1 MKQQFLVVYYE
12 NEVGD
17 KPARDFV
24 FGLDIK
30 QRSKVL
36 RDLSQLEEFG
46 IGSHIPDTKKLVGTP
61 LWELRILGKDN
72 IRVLYVLKLGRRIL
86 VLHGFIKKRQKTPT
100 REINIALK
108 RLVDW
113 DSRH

>member
-1 MKQQFLVVYYE
+1 MVQQFLVVYYE
-12 NEVGD
+12 NKDGD

-24 FGLDIK
+24 FGLDFK
-30 QRSKVL
+30 QRSKVF

-46 IGSHIPDTKKLVGTP
+46 IGSHIPDTKRLIGTP

-72 IRVLYVLKLGRRIL
+72 IRVLYVLKLGKRIL
-86 VLHGFIKKRQKTPT
+86 VLHGFIKKKQKTPT
-100 REINIALK
+100 KEINIALK
-108 RLVDW
+108 RLDDW